1 MAYEPDRVVKQLG
14 KRIAQ
19 LRRERSLSQGT
30 FAEKIG
36 ATPQWIS
43 QLERGTASPTVHTLC
58 KVANALDVTLSE
70 LFGDKDRR

>member
-1 MAYEPDRVVKQLG
+1 VAYEPDRVVKQLG

-36 ATPQWIS
+36 ATPQ
-43 QLERGTASPTVHTLC
+43 
-58 KVANALDVTLSE
+58 
-70 LFGDKDRR
+70 